1 MQDTIKNIHGHD
13 HGQAA
18 AFRSTQVAARG
29 GKRRRQ
35 TLRVNESSKR
45 AKKPLC
51 KDIVLIPNPKHDKVP
66 TRNARVE
73 LERKGFVIHEFPFDK
88 EWNATM
94 LKRKIEE
101 QFPQLELRLFE
112 YMKVRVTFTANK
124 LNSEQIELRIEW
136 IFPLCFSFF
145 FVMTSFK
152 LNDH

>member
-1 MQDTIKNIHGHD
+1 MGNHELERLFPSLTNTNGCH

-35 TLRVNESSKR
+35 TLRVNENSKR
-45 AKKPLC
+45 VQKPVC

-66 TRNARVE
+66 THNARVE

-88 EWNATM
+88 EWDATM

-101 QFPQLELRLFE
+101 RFPQLEWRFLS
-112 YMKVRVTFTANK
+112 T
-124 LNSEQIELRIEW
+124 
-136 IFPLCFSFF
+136 
-145 FVMTSFK
+145 
-152 LNDH
+152 